1 MGIRSTIGARHFF
14 IPGLPDGL
22 HTLPMNLEPRRTFDS
37 FPPALER
44 CRIGAVLFF
53 SLSLILACTAGAQ
66 DAPRQKTAEEI
77 LPLVNDYCG
86 ACHAVP
92 RPDVLPKRSWPAV
105 INAMVGISQERRG
118 RAFLTKEQVSDII
131 AFYYGSSPEE
141 LPLLPHIEQAPAS
154 LRFVAREIGM
164 RSPLPFVTNVTAS
177 KITTSKDVELLVG
190 DGEAK
195 KLFLLTRGDK
205 AWKERALADI
215 EIPVHTD
222 LVDMDDD
229 GDLDILVADLG
240 QFPPLDALAGKL
252 YLLRQA
258 SPGVFEKEL
267 LQENL
272 GRVSDVRALDL
283 DADGD
288 LDVAVAVFGGG
299 DVGEVFWLENT
310 GGEDHATRYKK
321 HLLSDLSGAINISP
335 ADLNGDG
342 RMDLMTLFA
351 QEHEMIMAFVNMG
364 EGTFESGVIAR
375 APHPMYGST
384 SLTPV
389 DLDRDGDIDLLF
401 TNGDAFDAQ
410 TDPKPYHGLQWL
422 ENKGELKF
430 AFHPIG
436 RFYGAAT
443 AAAGDLDND
452 GDIDIVAGS
461 WVNFWND
468 PNRAAIVW
476 YENDGQQNFKAHRVT
491 DRPAG
496 IASIQ
501 LADVTG
507 DGMLD
512 IIAGALRMDL
522 LLAKLGSPYKAARLF
537 PSAKPGTKH
546 PRVIVLENTYRGKK

>member
-1 MGIRSTIGARHFF
+1 MAL
-14 IPGLPDGL
+14 LPL
-22 HTLPMNLEPRRTFDS
+22 FATAAHAQT
-37 FPPALER
+37 PPSA
-44 CRIGAVLFF
+44 
-53 SLSLILACTAGAQ
+53 
-66 DAPRQKTAEEI
+66 QKTAEEI
-77 LPLVNDYCG
+77 LPLVNSYCG

-105 INAMVGISQERRG
+105 IKTMVAI
-118 RAFLTKEQVSDII
+118 TKERQGRTIVTEEQMNDII

-141 LPLLPHIEQAPAS
+141 LPRLPYIEAPAS
-154 LRFVAREIGM
+154 ASRFV
-164 RSPLPFVTNVTAS
+164 
-177 KITTSKDVELLVG
+177 SKDVGARTGLPFITHINAAKVTTTKDIELLVC

-195 KLFLLTRGDK
+195 KLFLLTRTSEG
-205 AWKERALADI
+205 WKERALADI
-215 EIPVHTD
+215 EIPVHTEV
-222 LVDMDDD
+222 VDMEGD
-229 GDLDILVADLG
+229 GDLDIVVADLG

-252 YLLRQA
+252 YLLRQT
-258 SPGVFEKEL
+258 SPGTFEKEL
-267 LQENL
+267 LLEHL
-272 GRVSDVRALDL
+272 GRVSDARAVDL
-283 DADGD
+283 DGDGD
-288 LDVAVAVFGGG
+288 LDIAVAVFGGG
-299 DVGEVFWLENT
+299 NVGEVFWLENT
-310 GGEDHATRYKK
+310 GAKERATRYKK
-321 HLLSDLSGAINISP
+321 HLLSDLSGAITVSP
-335 ADLNGDG
+335 VDLNGDG
-342 RMDLMTLFA
+342 RVDLVTLIA
-351 QEHEMIMAFVNMG
+351 QEHEMIMAFVNQG
-364 EGTFESGVIAR
+364 EGRFESGVIAR

-422 ENKGELKF
+422 ENMGDLKF
-430 AFHPIG
+430 AFHSIG

-443 AAAGDLDND
+443 AAVGDLDGD
-452 GDIDIVAGS
+452 GDIDIIAGS
-461 WVNFWND
+461 WVNFWNE

-476 YENDGQQNFKAHRVT
+476 YENDGQQNFKAHKVT

-537 PSAKPGTKH
+537 PSAEPDTKH
-546 PRVIVLENTYRGKK
+546 PRVIVFENTAAKR